1 MPQESPRQI
10 IKKLAMRL
18 RITQFNEPLTIN
30 EKESFTEF
38 LEINANNP
46 EAIAKLY
53 FDSIQHLEK
62 NPNNSTAKSFIED
75 MNTIMAILVDE
86 NSRDAKYA
94 PFRQQIT
101 GLTMSILRTG
111 FDVLEKNNAQYF
123 SDEEIQRIQ
132 DFLKIFSNSKFYS
145 MYIDDHERFEKKL
158 GTQNIKID
166 KETLESFI
174 RSFVFI
180 KRFMD
185 CYVNSIDPS
194 IEEKFI
200 NCEKYFMNYA
210 IDALQQGNLDS
221 IWNDS
226 TLNAILQ
233 LRSTNSI
240 GNYVET
246 TEARAQLDERISQFM
261 DINFSQQKIDE
272 AHQILKEFTT
282 KKDYTNAPLTNPQMQ
297 KRFLDAYKTI
307 YLYELLS
314 GEQRKPDSITS
325 DCALFVLSQID
336 NFKSN
341 PTIDT
346 EILSLRAMQDLIIK
360 ENAQRREN
368 SSAMSIDELVVLNNH
383 LVGKYQSELA
393 GAKSDLDVIEICPEQ
408 LIKKSSL
415 TQINAAIHELDHIL
429 KENKGMG
436 CIDFMG
442 YKVRKVGMLLLFKQI
457 DGANNYYNLYTEKSA
472 RLAGSAAEIRAL
484 AKFPLGKNVDKI
496 KQSLIQKEIDILKQS
511 LDSKIL
517 FENPETN
524 QWEEISEV
532 QIADQFVLEKH
543 DELSTQYPAIWD
555 TLKLEY
561 RDDGTPKTLQEI
573 LYDQEKATIGP
584 KSSLDRAKIKMQIMM
599 ERALATGKEEE
610 CLKLINDFVLNHQE
624 LFKDDDLLNGTMN
637 PSTFLKEYQ
646 KKAYK
651 YLSSGDEQGIQDAQ
665 FAFAL
670 GKLIIPIR
678 NKYGF
683 RDEMFEFLFIRSH
696 EQSGKAENH
705 NPSDNKNNPQN
716 GGNNFS
722 DGPDDQIP

>member
-18 RITQFNEPLTIN
+18 RITQSNEPLTIN
-30 EKESFTEF
+30 EKESLTQFF
-38 LEINANNP
+38 QLNATNP
-46 EAIAKLY
+46 EALAKLY

-62 NPNNSTAKSFIED
+62 NPNNITAKSFIED

-101 GLTMSILRTG
+101 GLTMSMLRTG
-111 FDVLEKNNAQYF
+111 FNVLEKNNAQNF
-123 SDEEIQRIQ
+123 SDAGIQRIQ
-132 DFLKIFSNSKFYS
+132 DFLKIYSNSKFYS

-166 KETLESFI
+166 KEALESFI

-180 KRFMD
+180 KRFID
-185 CYVNSIDPS
+185 CYVNNVDPS

-200 NCEKYFMNYA
+200 NCENYFMNYA
-210 IDALQQGNLDS
+210 IEALQQGNLDS

-246 TEARAQLDERISQFM
+246 TEARVQLDDRISQFM

-272 AHQILKEFTT
+272 AHQIIQEFITKEE
-282 KKDYTNAPLTNPQMQ
+282 YTNAPLTNSQMQ
-297 KRFLDAYKTI
+297 KRFLDVYKTI

-314 GEQRKPDSITS
+314 GKQRDPDSITS
-325 DCALFVLSQID
+325 DCALFVLSQMD
-336 NFKSN
+336 SFKSN

-346 EILSLRAMQDLIIK
+346 EILSLRAMQDLMIK
-360 ENAQRREN
+360 ENAQRRGN
-368 SSAMSIDELVVLNNH
+368 SSATSIDELVVLNNH
-383 LVGKYQSELA
+383 IVGKHQNELA
-393 GAKSDLDVIEICPEQ
+393 GANSDLDIIEICPEH
-408 LIKKSSL
+408 LITKSSL
-415 TQINAAIHELDHIL
+415 GQINAAMHELDHIL

-442 YKVRKVGMLLLFKQI
+442 YKVRKVSMLLFYKQI

-472 RLAGSAAEIRAL
+472 QLAGFAAEIRAL
-484 AKFPLGKNVDKI
+484 DKFPLGENADEI
-496 KQSLIQKEIDILKQS
+496 KQNLIEEEIEILKQS
-511 LDSKIL
+511 LDSKIS

-524 QWEEISEV
+524 QWEDISEV
-532 QIADQFVLEKH
+532 QIADQFVLKKH

-555 TLKLEY
+555 TLKFEY

-573 LYDQEKATIGP
+573 IYDQEKATIGP

-646 KKAYK
+646 KKVYN
-651 YLSSGDEQGIQDAQ
+651 YLSTGDEKGIQDAQ

-670 GKLIIPIR
+670 GKLMIPIR

-683 RDEMFEFLFIRSH
+683 RDEMFEFLIRRSY
-696 EQSGKAENH
+696 EKSVKAEKY